1 MEYTELQALWEKG
14 INSEREISI
23 NQKGV
28 DELTAHKLKKT
39 LSEIRYSTII
49 EIVLTAIW
57 YVFLMNFVVEHH
69 ENPPFFISG
78 IVLIFISCIGIII
91 EIKKLY
97 LYNSIDYGFSIAKA
111 QTQIEKLKLLEK
123 IDLNLIHL
131 LVPLFSLPFALVFC
145 KGILGIDLFELGLGQ
160 NEMIHLFLGSIVVAV
175 IIVYLLRK
183 SEFKKFNESL
193 EFLKKIKEGK
203 I

>member
-14 INSEREISI
+14 INSELEISI
-23 NQKGV
+23 NQKGI
-28 DELTAHKLKKT
+28 DELTAHKLKNT
-39 LSEIRYSTII
+39 LSEIRYTAII
-49 EIVLTAIW
+49 EIVLTTIW

-78 IVLIFISCIGIII
+78 IALIFISCIGIII

-123 IDLNLIHL
+123 IDLNLIYL

-145 KGILGIDLFELGLGQ
+145 KGILGIDLFKLGLGQ
-160 NEMIHLFLGSIVVAV
+160 NEMIHFFLGSIVVAV
-175 IIVYLLRK
+175 LIVFFLRK

-193 EFLKKIKEGK
+193 EFLKKIEENK
-203 I
+203 